1 MRPAKAED
9 FFQYNHVLKEFIDDE
24 LKTVQEPQRK
34 GIPKG
39 ERIDFLR
46 KVTAAILRGLTRLSF
61 KDISYPIKTTSSIVG
76 LWVT

>member
-1 MRPAKAED
+1 MTFSKS
-9 FFQYNHVLKEFIDDE
+9 YIDDE

-39 ERIDFLR
+39 EKIGFSKRR
-46 KVTAAILRGLTRLSF
+46 VTAAILRGLIRLSL
-61 KDISYPIKTTSSIVG
+61 KDISYLIKTTSSIVG